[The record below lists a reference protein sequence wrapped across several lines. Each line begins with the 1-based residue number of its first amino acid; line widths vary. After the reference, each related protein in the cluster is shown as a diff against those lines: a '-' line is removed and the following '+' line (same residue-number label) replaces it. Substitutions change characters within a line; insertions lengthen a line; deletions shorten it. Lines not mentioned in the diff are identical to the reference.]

1 MHLTIQFV
9 CRLYIELKRFYGVKG
24 QCMCLRSWMHIEVL
38 GLRAGALSQSRR
50 SLLCG
55 LARRHQQ
62 HGLSDWEAWFASL
75 TVNIVP
81 GKEIMLFVLCSSR
94 KRCLFFLVIRQ
105 LPFEIQKFPQSY
117 FAHISSSNVLE
128 VIFLL

>member
-1 MHLTIQFV
+1 
-9 CRLYIELKRFYGVKG
+9 
-24 QCMCLRSWMHIEVL
+24 MCLRSWMHIIEVL

-62 HGLSDWEAWFASL
+62 HGLSEAWFASL

-81 GKEIMLFVLCSSR
+81 GKEIMLFVLCCSR
-94 KRCLFFLVIRQ
+94 KRCLFFLAIRQ
-105 LPFEIQKFPQSY
+105 LPFEIQKKSQSY